1 MDIVSPVRLNGRS
14 YSPAIG
20 LLKSEI
26 SYISVYFSA
35 EMGVSWKEWET
46 APPAIQ
52 DSETLELILSVY
64 DRAFGGFWVWIG
76 KGR

>member
-1 MDIVSPVRLNGRS
+1 MFKDMFPFSEFSRMDIVSPVCLNGRS

-35 EMGVSWKEWET
+35 EMGVS
-46 APPAIQ
+46 
-52 DSETLELILSVY
+52 
-64 DRAFGGFWVWIG
+64 
-76 KGR
+76 

>member
-35 EMGVSWKEWET
+35 EMGVS
-46 APPAIQ
+46 
-52 DSETLELILSVY
+52 
-64 DRAFGGFWVWIG
+64 
-76 KGR
+76 